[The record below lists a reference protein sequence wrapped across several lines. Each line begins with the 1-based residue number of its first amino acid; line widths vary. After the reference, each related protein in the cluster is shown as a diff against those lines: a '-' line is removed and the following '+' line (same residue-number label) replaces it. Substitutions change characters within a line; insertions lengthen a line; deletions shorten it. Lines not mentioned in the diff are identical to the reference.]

1 MYTNNKIQTKERT
14 HTNVHECT
22 RTIKYK
28 QNKELIRMYTN
39 VHECT

>member
-1 MYTNNKIQTKERT
+1 MYMNNKIQTKQRT

-28 QNKELIRMYTN
+28 QNKELTMGYKSVKKAI
-39 VHECT
+39 